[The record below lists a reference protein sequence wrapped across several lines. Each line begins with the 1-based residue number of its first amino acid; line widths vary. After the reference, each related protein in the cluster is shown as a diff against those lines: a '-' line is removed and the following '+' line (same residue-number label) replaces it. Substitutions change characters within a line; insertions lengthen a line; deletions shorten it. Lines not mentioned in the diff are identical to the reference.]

1 MRRRSANSIFRIAA
15 IVLTI
20 VAPLSAGMPAPL
32 PTGWTADE
40 TPAWATTGRSPG
52 ADARWQA
59 LSFFVAC
66 ILGLS
71 WIVKRLWNALRRDVP
86 ALPLLGYGRAL
97 SFVLLWGLLFVIV
110 LTMISGARELM
121 TPGAWQKRGWT
132 YELTG
137 ASTVATPDDNKSER
151 RQALEQL
158 RWALWQYAAAHD
170 GQFPDQDDAAIDPAL
185 WEMPGW
191 PGLQFLYVPGQTSSG
206 AARVLAFEP
215 ELEGDT
221 RWALLS
227 NGMIGEMRTGEIQAA
242 LAEVS
247 SP

>member
-1 MRRRSANSIFRIAA
+1 MVA
-15 IVLTI
+15 TI

-40 TPAWATTGRSPG
+40 TPSWATTGQSPG

-66 ILGLS
+66 IFGLS
-71 WIVKRLWNALRRDVP
+71 WIVKRLWNALRRDLP

-132 YELTG
+132 YQLAGT
-137 ASTVATPDDNKSER
+137 SPVAAAADNKTER

-170 GQFPDQDDAAIDPAL
+170 GRFPAREDPGIDPAL
-185 WEMPGW
+185 WEVPGC
-191 PGLQFLYVPGQTSSG
+191 PRLRFLYVPDESG
-206 AARVLAFEP
+206 AGSGKLLAFEP
-215 ELEGDT
+215 ELDSDS

-227 NGMIGEMRTGEIQAA
+227 NGMIGEMRTAEIQVS
-242 LAEVS
+242 LAEAQA
-247 SP
+247 P

>member
-1 MRRRSANSIFRIAA
+1 MRRR
-15 IVLTI
+15 
-20 VAPLSAGMPAPL
+20 LSPPS
-32 PTGWTADE
+32 
-40 TPAWATTGRSPG
+40 WATTGQSPG

-71 WIVKRLWNALRRDVP
+71 WIVKRLWNALRCDLP

-121 TPGAWQKRGWT
+121 TPGAWQKHGWT
-132 YELTG
+132 YQLADSRPVA
-137 ASTVATPDDNKSER
+137 ASDDEKTDR

-170 GQFPDQDDAAIDPAL
+170 GQFPARDDPAIDAAL
-185 WEMPGW
+185 WDVPGW
-191 PGLQFLYVPGQTSSG
+191 PGLQFLYLSQQSAAGPG
-206 AARVLAFEP
+206 RLLAFEP
-215 ELEGDT
+215 ELDGDS

-227 NGMIGEMRTGEIQAA
+227 NGMIGEMGTAEIRVA
-242 LAEVS
+242 LAEAS

>member
-1 MRRRSANSIFRIAA
+1 MWRRSAISVLCVAL
-15 IVLTI
+15 IVLTM

-32 PTGWTADE
+32 PTGWTAGE
-40 TPAWATTGRSPG
+40 TPSWATSGQSPG

-66 ILGLS
+66 LLGLS
-71 WIVKRLWNALRRDVP
+71 WFVKRLWNALRRDLP
-86 ALPLLGYGRAL
+86 ALPRLGYGRAL

-132 YELTG
+132 YQL
-137 ASTVATPDDNKSER
+137 ASTASATPPADNKAER

-158 RWALWQYAAAHD
+158 RWALWQYAAAHH
-170 GQFPDQDDAAIDPAL
+170 GQFPAQEDQGIDPGL
-185 WEMPGW
+185 WEVPGW
-191 PGLQFLYVPGQTSSG
+191 PGLEFLYVSGLTAAGQG
-206 AARVLAFEP
+206 QLLAFEP
-215 ELEGDT
+215 EVDGDS

-227 NGMIGEMRTGEIQAA
+227 NGMIGEMRTAEIQFA
-242 LAEVS
+242 LAEAE